1 MMTSFEVGAVQ
12 EFGKQATRSAGAKA
26 RAFISDTLKTVEVV
40 TINMA
45 GMNVSPSFAD
55 ECFGLLAAE
64 LGIEE
69 FKQRVRL
76 INLPESARDLIA
88 HVVYRRGAP
97 QQLTRKKLSI
107 PIPPRNEFLH
117 DLAKA
122 TRKRDKK

>member
-1 MMTSFEVGAVQ
+1 MTSLCEVEAVH
-12 EFGKQATRSAGAKA
+12 EFGRLATRAAGAEARGYISKA
-26 RAFISDTLKTVEVV
+26 LKTCRIVQ
-40 TINMA
+40 IDMI

-64 LGIEE
+64 LGLEE
-69 FKQRVRL
+69 YGRRVRL
-76 INLPESARDLIA
+76 INVPEAAQDLIR

-97 QQLTRKKLSI
+97 QQMSKEGLSI
-107 PIPPRNEFLH
+107 PIPTRGQFEH